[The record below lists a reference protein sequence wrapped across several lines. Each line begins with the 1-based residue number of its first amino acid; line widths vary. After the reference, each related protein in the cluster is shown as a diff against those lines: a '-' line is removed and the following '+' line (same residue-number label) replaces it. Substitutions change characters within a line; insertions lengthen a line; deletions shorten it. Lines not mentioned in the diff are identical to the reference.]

1 MAITSAV
8 ELSPTHKN
16 VAAGSFIDTGTVKK
30 SAFNLGFRPK
40 YIKLVNATD
49 RTIYEW
55 FEGMAS
61 GTTLKIIADGTV
73 TLDTGDAAIAVA
85 AKDTAISLGA
95 TADAWTVYD
104 QTNAADAGDS
114 SHLNVSDEKVFG
126 FTVPAAVAIASKQF
140 YFQAHD

>member
-1 MAITSAV
+1 MAITSSTKS
-8 ELSPTHKN
+8 SPTHKN
-16 VAAGSFIDTGTVKK
+16 AAYGAFIDTGTVKK
-30 SAFNLGFRPK
+30 SAFVLGFRPR

-61 GTTLKIIADGTV
+61 GTTLKTVAAGTV

-85 AKDTAISLGA
+85 AEGAHIDLGA
-95 TADAWTVYD
+95 VDTWTVYEQ
-104 QTNAADAGDS
+104 QTASDTDNS
-114 SHLNVSDEKVFG
+114 RLNVEGEQLLG

-140 YFQAHD
+140 YFEARD